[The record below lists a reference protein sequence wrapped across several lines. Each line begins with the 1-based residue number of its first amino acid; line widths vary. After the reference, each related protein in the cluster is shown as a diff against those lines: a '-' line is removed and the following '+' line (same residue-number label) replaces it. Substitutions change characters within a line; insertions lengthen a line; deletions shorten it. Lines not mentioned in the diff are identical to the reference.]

1 MGSLGTLFDATAVAW
16 KEKLRHNAVRP
27 VSAIRYLYD
36 HSNVTSW
43 AGPYRG
49 TGDIQGREYTSYL
62 RTMPHADYPS
72 GTACI
77 CVAFAEFLE
86 NFFGGDAGP
95 TNVINYGPYIIQK
108 GCSIREAG
116 AVPCRGRDCFL
127 QHRRGV
133 CPRLHPVAHV
143 GRCALSARHRCQSGH
158 VSGHRRLRLPLLFRA
173 QGLRTT
179 AGKGG
184 MGWCGRRVRGPTTIR
199 GGAGGGMEER
209 TTMMLE

>member
-1 MGSLGTLFDATAVAW
+1 MTAVGFDMGSLGTLFDATAVAW

-116 AVPCRGRDCFL
+116 AVPAEDVTVFYRIAVQSRMWAGVHFQRAIDASRDM
-127 QHRRGV
+127 
-133 CPRLHPVAHV
+133 CPGIGA
-143 GRCALSARHRCQSGH
+143 SAYRYYSE
-158 VSGHRRLRLPLLFRA
+158 L
-173 QGLRTT
+173 
-179 AGKGG
+179 KG
-184 MGWCGRRVRGPTTIR
+184 
-199 GGAGGGMEER
+199 
-209 TTMMLE
+209 